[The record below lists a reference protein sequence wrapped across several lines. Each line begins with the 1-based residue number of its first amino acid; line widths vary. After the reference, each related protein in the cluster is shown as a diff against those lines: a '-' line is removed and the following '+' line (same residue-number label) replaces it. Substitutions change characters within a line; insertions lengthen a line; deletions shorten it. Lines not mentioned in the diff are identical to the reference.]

1 MSFRAVT
8 TSPSRSFL
16 EPGPQRARDH
26 VDPDVARDVAEGEH
40 DEQHERRHDPD
51 RRGDPGTRQALGEP
65 DAEHD
70 QPERSEVEDV
80 PVVEAV
86 EAELGAGERGRDE
99 QHRGVDRD
107 ECGDERGRRT

>member
-8 TSPSRSFL
+8 TSPARSFL
-16 EPGPQRARDH
+16 EPGPERARHH
-26 VDPDVARDVAEGEH
+26 VHADVARDVAEREH
-40 DEQHERRHDPD
+40 DEQHERRHDPE
-51 RRGDPGTRQALGEP
+51 RGGDARTWEALGEP

-70 QPERSEVEDV
+70 QPQRSEVEDV
-80 PVVEAV
+80 PIVEAV

-107 ECGDERGRRT
+107 ECGDERGGRT